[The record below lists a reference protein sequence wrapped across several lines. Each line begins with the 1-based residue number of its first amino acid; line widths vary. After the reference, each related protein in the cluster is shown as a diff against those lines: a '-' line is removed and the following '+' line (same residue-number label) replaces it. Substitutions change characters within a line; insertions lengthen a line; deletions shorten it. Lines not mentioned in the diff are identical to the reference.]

1 VSESKPFEPSQSRLE
16 RARRE
21 GDVPRVGEL
30 TAVAS
35 LAGTSLASLAMLPHA
50 AGAARVALVNAAR
63 GVPAPDAYAVMTLC
77 VAGAILSGATF
88 AVLAAA
94 LAGGGLHLRFVPP
107 SLTKLDP
114 LAGVKRMLSRDS
126 IVSGASA
133 AVAATVAGV
142 SLIPVVCDAFVSMLA
157 GSTPASLAAL
167 ALHAVERCIAAGLAV
182 GLAFG
187 AGDAFFERLRWR
199 RRLRMTFDEMK
210 RDLKAN
216 EGDPLFRNRRRTQ
229 HRALLR
235 GSISR
240 IADAA
245 FVVTNPTHIAVA
257 LEYRPPEVAVPRVL
271 VRAIDAGAQ
280 IVKQRARELRI
291 PLIENAPLARALFA
305 TTDVGGY
312 IPRERYLDVAQIVAA
327 LLREGALG

>member
-1 VSESKPFEPSQSRLE
+1 MSESKPFEPSQSRLE

-21 GDVPRVGEL
+21 GDAPRVGEL
-30 TAVAS
+30 TSVAS
-35 LAGTSLASLAMLPHA
+35 LAGSSVAALAMLPHA
-50 AGAARVALVNAAR
+50 AGVARVALVNGAR
-63 GVPAPDAYAVMTLC
+63 GVPAPGAYAALALDVVSVM
-77 VAGAILSGATF
+77 LSGAAF

-94 LAGGGLHLRFVPP
+94 LAGGGLHLRFVLP
-107 SLTKLDP
+107 SIAKLDP
-114 LAGVKRMLSRDS
+114 IAGAKRMLSRES
-126 IVSGASA
+126 IVSGARA
-133 AVAATVAGV
+133 AIAAAVAGV
-142 SLIPVVCDAFVSMLA
+142 SLVPVVRDAFVSMLA

-167 ALHAVERCIAAGLAV
+167 ALHAVERSLAAGLAV

-216 EGDPLFRNRRRTQ
+216 EGDPLLRNRRRTQ
-229 HRALLR
+229 HRALMR

-245 FVVTNPTHIAVA
+245 FVVTNPTHVAVA

-280 IVKQRARELRI
+280 LVKQRARDLRI

-305 TTDVGGY
+305 TADVGGY
-312 IPRERYLDVAQIVAA
+312 IPHERYLDVAQIVAA
-327 LLREGALG
+327 LLHEGALE

>member
-1 VSESKPFEPSQSRLE
+1 MSESKPFDPSQSRLE

-21 GDVPRVGEL
+21 GDAPRVAEL
-30 TAVAS
+30 TTVAS
-35 LAGTSLASLAMLPHA
+35 LAGTSVASLAMLPHA

-63 GVPAPDAYAVMTLC
+63 GVPAPDAYATLALC
-77 VAGAILSGATF
+77 AAGAILSGVIF

-94 LAGGGLHLRFVPP
+94 LGGGGLRLRFVSP
-107 SLTKLDP
+107 SLARLDP
-114 LAGVKRMLSRDS
+114 VSGAKRMLSRDS
-126 IVSGASA
+126 VVSGARA

-142 SLIPVVCDAFVSMLA
+142 SLVPVVRDAFVSMLA

-167 ALHAVERCIAAGLAV
+167 ALHAVERCVAAGLAV

-187 AGDAFFERLRWR
+187 AGDAFFERVRWR

-210 RDLKAN
+210 RDLKQN
-216 EGDPLFRNRRRTQ
+216 EGDPLLRNRRRTQ
-229 HRALLR
+229 HRALMR

-245 FVVTNPTHIAVA
+245 FVVANPTHVAVA

-280 IVKQRARELRI
+280 IVRQRARELRI

-305 TTDVGGY
+305 TTEVGGY

-327 LLREGALG
+327 LLHEGALG